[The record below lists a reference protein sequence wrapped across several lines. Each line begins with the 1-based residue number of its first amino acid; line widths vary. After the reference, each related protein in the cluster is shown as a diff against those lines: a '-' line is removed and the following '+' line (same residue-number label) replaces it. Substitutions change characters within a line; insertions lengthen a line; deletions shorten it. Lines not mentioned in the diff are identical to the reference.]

1 MALVNRIESNSID
14 MRGPI
19 GEFEG
24 GIDAQSFHDAL
35 NEHNGADV
43 TLMLDS
49 PGGVVSD
56 GLSIYNALMQYSG
69 KVTVHIDTMAAS
81 IASVIACAADHVVIN
96 SNAQFMIHKAWTVAM
111 GNSTDFRGLIAQLDS
126 LDGMIADVYVE
137 RTGASRD
144 ELMDMMEKETY
155 LSAED
160 AVAIGFADE
169 VNYIKK
175 ERKQEKTK
183 ALALAP
189 CVIEARAKAL
199 SLKMRLSL

>member
-1 MALVNRIESNSID
+1 MALVNKTKSASID

-19 GEFEG
+19 GDFEG
-24 GIDAQSFHDAL
+24 GIAAQDFHDAL
-35 NEHNGADV
+35 QEHNGADV

-69 KVTVHIDTMAAS
+69 KVTIQIDTMAAS
-81 IASVIACAADHVVIN
+81 IASVIACAADHVIIN

-111 GNSTDFRGLIAQLDS
+111 GNSTDFRGLIEQLDQ

-144 ELMDMMEKETY
+144 ELLNMMEEETY
-155 LSAED
+155 LSASD
-160 AVAIGFADE
+160 ALAIGFADE
-169 VNYIKK
+169 VNEIKK
-175 ERKQEKTK
+175 DRKPVENK
-183 ALALAP
+183 AFAMAP
-189 CVIEARAKAL
+189 CVIANRAKAK
-199 SLKMRLSL
+199 SLKMRLTL

>member
-1 MALVNRIESNSID
+1 MALVNKIDSNSID

-19 GEFEG
+19 GDFEG

-111 GNSTDFRGLIAQLDS
+111 GNSTDFRGLIEQLDS

-137 RTGASRD
+137 RTGASRE

-175 ERKQEKTK
+175 ERKERKTK

-189 CVIEARAKAL
+189 CVIEARAKAI

>member
-1 MALVNRIESNSID
+1 MALVNKLEAGSID

-19 GEFEG
+19 GDFEG

-35 NEHNGADV
+35 QEHNGADV
-43 TLMLDS
+43 TLVLDS

-69 KVTVHIDTMAAS
+69 KVTVQIDTIAAS
-81 IASVIACAADHVVIN
+81 IASVIACAADHVIIN

-111 GNSTDFRGLIAQLDS
+111 GNSTDFRGLIEQLDH
-126 LDGMIADVYVE
+126 LDGLIADVYVE

-144 ELMDMMEKETY
+144 ELMDMMEKETF

-169 VNYIKK
+169 VNEIKK
-175 ERKQEKTK
+175 ERNLVKPR
-183 ALALAP
+183 ALAIAP
-189 CVIEARAKAL
+189 CVLAAKAKAK

>member
-1 MALVNRIESNSID
+1 MGLANNTENGSMSI
-14 MRGPI
+14 RGAI
-19 GEFEG
+19 GDFEE
-24 GIDAQSFHDAL
+24 GISAQSFHDAL
-35 NEHNGADV
+35 QDHNGADV
-43 TLMLDS
+43 TIMLDS

-111 GNSTDFRGLIAQLDS
+111 GNSTDFRGLIDQLDS

-137 RTGASRD
+137 RTGAEKA
-144 ELMDMMEKETY
+144 ELLEMMEKESY

-160 AVAIGFADE
+160 AYAMGFADE
-169 VNYIKK
+169 INEIKK
-175 ERKQEKTK
+175 ERKAEKAK
-183 ALALAP
+183 AFAMAP
-189 CVIEARAKAL
+189 CVIANKAKAI

>member
-1 MALVNRIESNSID
+1 MGLVNNTENGSMSV
-14 MRGPI
+14 RGAI
-19 GEFEG
+19 GDFEE
-24 GIDAQSFHDAL
+24 GISSQSFHDAL
-35 NEHNGADV
+35 QDHNGADV

-81 IASVIACAADHVVIN
+81 IASVIACAADHVVMN

-111 GNSTDFRGLIAQLDS
+111 GNSTDFRGLIEQLDS

-137 RTGASRD
+137 RTGAEKA
-144 ELMDMMEKETY
+144 ELLEMMEKESY

-160 AVAIGFADE
+160 AFAMGFADE
-169 VNYIKK
+169 INYIKK
-175 ERKQEKTK
+175 ERKAEKTK
-183 ALALAP
+183 AFAMAP
-189 CVIEARAKAL
+189 CVIANKARAI
-199 SLKMRLSL
+199 SLKMRLTL

>member
-1 MALVNRIESNSID
+1 MALVNKVDSNAID

-19 GEFEG
+19 GDFEG
-24 GIDAQSFHDAL
+24 GIDAQGFHDAL
-35 NEHNGADV
+35 QEHNGADV

-69 KVTVHIDTMAAS
+69 KVTVHVDTMAAS

-111 GNSTDFRGLIAQLDS
+111 GNSTDFRGLIEQLDQ

-155 LSAED
+155 LSAQD

-169 VNYIKK
+169 INEIKK
-175 ERKQEKTK
+175 ERKAGK
-183 ALALAP
+183 AKAFAMAP
-189 CVIEARAKAL
+189 CVIANKAKAIG
-199 SLKMRLSL
+199 LKMRLTL

>member
-1 MALVNRIESNSID
+1 MALVNRTESSSID

-111 GNSTDFRGLIAQLDS
+111 GNSTDFRGLIEQLDS

-155 LSAED
+155 LSADD

>member
-1 MALVNRIESNSID
+1 MGLVNNTESGSMSI
-14 MRGPI
+14 RGAI
-19 GEFEG
+19 GDFEE
-24 GIDAQSFHDAL
+24 GISSQSFHDAL
-35 NEHNGADV
+35 QDHNGADV

-81 IASVIACAADHVVIN
+81 IASVIACAADHVVMN

-111 GNSTDFRGLIAQLDS
+111 GNSTDFRGLIEQLDS

-137 RTGASRD
+137 RTGAEKA
-144 ELMDMMEKETY
+144 ELLEMMEKESY

-160 AVAIGFADE
+160 AFAMGFADE
-169 VNYIKK
+169 INYIKK
-175 ERKQEKTK
+175 ERKSEKAK
-183 ALALAP
+183 AFAMAP
-189 CVIEARAKAL
+189 CVIANKAKAI

>member
-1 MALVNRIESNSID
+1 MGLVNNTESGSMSI
-14 MRGPI
+14 RGAI
-19 GEFEG
+19 GDFEEG
-24 GIDAQSFHDAL
+24 VSSQSFHDAL
-35 NEHNGADV
+35 QDHNGADV

-81 IASVIACAADHVVIN
+81 IASVIACAADHVVMN

-111 GNSTDFRGLIAQLDS
+111 GNSTDFRGLIEQLDS

-137 RTGASRD
+137 RTGAEKAELL
-144 ELMDMMEKETY
+144 ELMENESY

-160 AVAIGFADE
+160 AFAMGFADE
-169 VNYIKK
+169 INYIKK
-175 ERKQEKTK
+175 ERKAEKAK
-183 ALALAP
+183 AFAMAP
-189 CVIEARAKAL
+189 CVIANKAKAI